1 MKTKIAFLSLVFF
14 CLVYGKTAL
23 YAQQNADDLLTK
35 MDQTIFGIK
44 DKTAN
49 IEMLMTNLKT
59 GKQKQKKAILL
70 QKGANK
76 KLFRYTSPKSDSGI
90 ATLSLPNDE
99 IYLYLPL
106 FKKPKKITNIAESNT
121 FNKSDFSV
129 KDMATKP
136 YAEKYTPEM
145 RPTND
150 TAYVLYL
157 KPKTD
162 DSPYNH
168 LIVYINKIYFYPEKF
183 EFYDRKEKKV
193 KQSIYHYILIDG
205 HWIADVVSME
215 DLKKRHKTRITMSE
229 IKINQGLKDELF
241 TVENMA
247 GNN

>member
-14 CLVYGKTAL
+14 CFVYGKTAL
-23 YAQQNADDLLTK
+23 YAQENADDLLTK

-44 DKTAN
+44 DRTAN
-49 IEMLMTNLKT
+49 IEMLMINLKT
-59 GKQKQKKAILL
+59 GKQKQKTAILL

-106 FKKPKKITNIAESNT
+106 FKRPKKITNLAESNT

-136 YAEKYTPEM
+136 YAEIYTPEM
-145 RPTND
+145 LPTTD
-150 TAYVLYL
+150 TAHVLNL

-162 DSPYNH
+162 NSSYSH
-168 LIVYINKIYFYPEKF
+168 VIVYINKIYFYPEKF
-183 EFYDRKEKKV
+183 EFYNRKGQKV

-205 HWIADVVSME
+205 YWIADVVSME

-241 TVENMA
+241 TVENLA
-247 GNN
+247 GHK